1 VSNSPHLLVIQNDE
15 SDPPHL
21 AGRWLIEL
29 GFTVQIIRAYL
40 GEPVPLHVP
49 DGIAALMPLG
59 GHMGATDDQ
68 IAPWLPAERALLA
81 DALQREIPIFA
92 ICLGSQLL
100 AIAGGGAVTR
110 AATGEIGIY
119 QISPTRA
126 AADDSVFDIPAGT
139 AVTQWHEDEVS
150 ALPEGAICLASSEQC
165 NNQIYRIGEL
175 AYGVQFH
182 PEADLSIVAKW
193 EAQPDNAFTTLGKS
207 SVLAEVEAAAHDL
220 AIFWKPIIQRWG
232 ALVLARDVG

>member
-1 VSNSPHLLVIQNDE
+1 MSNSPHLLVIQNDE

-81 DALQREIPIFA
+81 DALQREIP
-92 ICLGSQLL
+92 
-100 AIAGGGAVTR
+100 IAGGGAVTR